1 MSVRTELTDEKL
13 LALPDDGVI
22 YEVIDG
28 ELITMSPAGPRH
40 GRFAFNV
47 AHALGNWLD
56 AGHSGQVY
64 IAETAFWLTPTTL
77 QVPDVSYIATPLSA
91 DEEPEGFRDGAPD
104 LAVEVVS
111 PSERTTEVEDKV
123 KLYLDAGAKQVW
135 TLYPEPKTASV
146 HTPDGMTQS
155 YAFGDT
161 LTGGDLL
168 SGFSLKVADIFK

>member
-1 MSVRTELTDEKL
+1 MGVRTELTDEKL
-13 LALPDDGVI
+13 LALPDEGVI

-28 ELITMSPAGPRH
+28 ELVTMSPAGSRH

-77 QVPDVSYIATPLSA
+77 RVPDVSYIATPLPV

-111 PSERTTEVEDKV
+111 PTERTKDVEDKV

-135 TLYPEPKTASV
+135 TLYPQIKMVTV
-146 HTPDGMTQS
+146 HTPDGMTKR
-155 YAFGDT
+155 YALGDT

-168 SGFSLKVADIFK
+168 PEFSLKVADIFK